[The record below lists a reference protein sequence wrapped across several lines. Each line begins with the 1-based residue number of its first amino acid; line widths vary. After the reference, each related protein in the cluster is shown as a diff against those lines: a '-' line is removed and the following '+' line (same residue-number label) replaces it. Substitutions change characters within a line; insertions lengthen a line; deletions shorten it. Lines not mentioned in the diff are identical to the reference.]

1 MRRSSLTTHLLQ
13 IEDVMVEIILQLL
26 ICIVDTE
33 LLEAV
38 GFKVLKPKNVQDT
51 NGQALENKS
60 MDKKQTIIIRKIAIL
75 VAFNDVD
82 LCCCVFA

>member
-1 MRRSSLTTHLLQ
+1 MRGWSLTTHLLQ

-60 MDKKQTIIIRKIAIL
+60 MGKTKQSLSEKQ
-75 VAFNDVD
+75 
-82 LCCCVFA
+82 